1 MRDFNYE
8 IKKRLGIL
16 SQNGEKT
23 LELNLVSYNG
33 REPKI
38 DLRRWDRNGGEE
50 KLLKGLTMT
59 NEDRLLGERR
69 LRRPE
74 RGEVNAVKESAD
86 LIQWTLENIVK
97 KRAAAIIVQKRETAI
112 IIYYDPVTKR
122 ILEDGGEKP

>member
-59 NEDRLLGERR
+59 NEE
-69 LRRPE
+69 
-74 RGEVNAVKESAD
+74 
-86 LIQWTLENIVK
+86 
-97 KRAAAIIVQKRETAI
+97 AAALFEALTD
-112 IIYYDPVTKR
+112 YS
-122 ILEDGGEKP
+122 ENGGFDNQSEGR

>member
-59 NEDRLLGERR
+59 NEE
-69 LRRPE
+69 
-74 RGEVNAVKESAD
+74 
-86 LIQWTLENIVK
+86 
-97 KRAAAIIVQKRETAI
+97 AAALFEALND
-112 IIYYDPVTKR
+112 YS
-122 ILEDGGEKP
+122 ENGGFDDQSAGR

>member
-38 DLRRWDRNGGEE
+38 DLRRWDRSGGEE

-59 NEDRLLGERR
+59 NEE
-69 LRRPE
+69 
-74 RGEVNAVKESAD
+74 
-86 LIQWTLENIVK
+86 
-97 KRAAAIIVQKRETAI
+97 AAAL
-112 IIYYDPVTKR
+112 
-122 ILEDGGEKP
+122 LEALTDYSENGGFDDQSAGR